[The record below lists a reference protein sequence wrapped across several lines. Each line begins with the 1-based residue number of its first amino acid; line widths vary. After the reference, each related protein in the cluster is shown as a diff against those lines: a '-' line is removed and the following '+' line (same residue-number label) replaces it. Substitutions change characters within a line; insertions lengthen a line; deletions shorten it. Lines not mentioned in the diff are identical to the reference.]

1 MRTLVARLVRH
12 EISTWCSLGRWIAR
26 RPDVGPGGTPF
37 AYRGPIVAPIVVFA
51 VVSVIEV
58 VAVDLLVAR
67 WPAPRLVLLV
77 LGIWGALFVLG
88 LLAAVTV
95 RPHVVEPSGLRIR
108 HGVSLDVHV
117 PWDAVASAGRLRRGG
132 DGRTV
137 QVVDG
142 TLHVLVSGQ
151 TTVVVTLHRPVPATV
166 RGSRVELTELRFH
179 ADDAAGMVAAIRGR
193 MGAPTASSA

>member
-1 MRTLVARLVRH
+1 MRTLVARALRY
-12 EISTWCSLGRWIAR
+12 EISTWCSLARWIAR

-67 WPAPRLVLLV
+67 WPVPRLILLV

-95 RPHVVEPSGLRIR
+95 RPHVVAPSGLRVR
-108 HGVSLDVHV
+108 HGTSLDVHV
-117 PWDAVASAGRLRRGG
+117 PWDAVASAGRLRRSG

-137 QVVDG
+137 QVVGG

-166 RGSRVELTELRFH
+166 RGTRVDLTELRFH

-193 MGAPTASSA
+193 MSAPTASSA